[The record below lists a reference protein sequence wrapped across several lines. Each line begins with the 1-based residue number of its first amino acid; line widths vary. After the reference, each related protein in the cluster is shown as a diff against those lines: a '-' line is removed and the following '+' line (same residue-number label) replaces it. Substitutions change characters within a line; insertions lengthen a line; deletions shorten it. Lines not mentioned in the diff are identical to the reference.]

1 MIFLHTYESNF
12 NLDYNDENQSSESAL
27 KPKKKC
33 SPFNDKK
40 LSPLLAP
47 GKNRPPPS
55 AFRLAENGKKRPI
68 HGKSAQGVTEP

>member
-1 MIFLHTYESNF
+1 MLLIPYSLLTFTLIQCSIYRT
-12 NLDYNDENQSSESAL
+12 
-27 KPKKKC
+27 KPGNMNYIDNACMRK
-33 SPFNDKK
+33 F
-40 LSPLLAP
+40 LAP

>member
-1 MIFLHTYESNF
+1 MGSFHHICYSLFASF
-12 NLDYNDENQSSESAL
+12 VVVSSHKNSFMS
-27 KPKKKC
+27 PKIW
-33 SPFNDKK
+33 
-40 LSPLLAP
+40 AP